1 ILRDSFLTHSN
12 LDNTNFMCADLQRS
26 DIRGSVLN
34 KTIFVEADLTDAKTS
49 GLDKGNAFLKF
60 SKLKGTTWE

>member
-1 ILRDSFLTHSN
+1 
-12 LDNTNFMCADLQRS
+12 MCAELQRS

-34 KTIFVEADLTDAKTS
+34 KTIFVEADLTDAKTF

-60 SKLKGTTWE
+60 SNLKGTTWE